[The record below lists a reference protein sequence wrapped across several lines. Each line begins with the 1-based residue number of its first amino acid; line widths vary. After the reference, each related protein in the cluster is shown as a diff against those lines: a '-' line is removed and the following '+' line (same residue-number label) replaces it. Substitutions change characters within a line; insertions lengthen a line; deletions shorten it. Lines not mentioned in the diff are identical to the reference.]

1 MRKAIPCVIAIM
13 HESKLPAKEAV
24 LSYKTEMEET
34 FKYDYVELI
43 KDGDD
48 VEIDKMY
55 KMMLDKKLLV

>member
-1 MRKAIPCVIAIM
+1 M